1 MQVLWICKNLECMR
15 ALRYTSARFD
25 HGSRKTAELQMR
37 LHQLLPLNNPKSRD
51 IDPRD
56 HEPSDFQPSIAANA
70 SETRNYTATRKRCY
84 ANVTGKSSCK
94 KGHDIVFLRLVQ
106 MLFICHGQPSAT
118 PTLLSA
124 RGGLAAAAFY
134 YCCYCILL
142 LPLHILLVLDSHAM
156 YDVLPS
162 LPCWWLYH
170 ELLPFLAK
178 NVGLR
183 MIMLMLNMMSYER
196 HS

>member
-1 MQVLWICKNLECMR
+1 MQILWICKNLECMR
-15 ALRYTSARFD
+15 ALKYTSARFD
-25 HGSRKTAELQMR
+25 HGSGKTAELQTR

-70 SETRNYTATRKRCY
+70 SETRNYTTTRKNCY

-124 RGGLAAAAFY
+124 GGGFAAPAV
-134 YCCYCILL
+134 LL
-142 LPLHILLVLDSHAM
+142 LLLLYYRYYAVTTATPAYTSSTRFACHVRRFAFFALLV
-156 YDVLPS
+156 VVP
-162 LPCWWLYH
+162 
-170 ELLPFLAK
+170 
-178 NVGLR
+178 
-183 MIMLMLNMMSYER
+183 
-196 HS
+196 